1 MSEEA
6 TGQVPDP
13 LPRTERE
20 LAEVKWTLEDVKTKA
35 LSGVAL
41 ALTEAAEK

>member
-13 LPRTERE
+13 LPRAERE
-20 LAEVKWTLEDVKTKA
+20 LAEVKWTLEELKIKA
-35 LSGVAL
+35 LSDVAL
-41 ALTEAAEK
+41 ALTGAAEK